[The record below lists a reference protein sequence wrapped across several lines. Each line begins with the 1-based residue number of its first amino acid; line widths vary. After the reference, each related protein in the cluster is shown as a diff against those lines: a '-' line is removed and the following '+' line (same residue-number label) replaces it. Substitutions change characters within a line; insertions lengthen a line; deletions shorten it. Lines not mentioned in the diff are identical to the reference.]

1 MAGRASTT
9 FTIVT
14 IIKNRLHLYEDL
26 CSVRKKMKILD
37 QKHISLCYNS
47 TGGAPSKTE
56 IHIYIRICGF
66 EAEETLGVNGFME
79 FMNGCAPLFRLPPTT
94 KKADSWT
101 SRASTP
107 SIIPYPNSSSINTV
121 AQLLATKT
129 NGFNID
135 VEVFQSPTLYY
146 N

>member
-1 MAGRASTT
+1 MTDQASTT
-9 FTIVT
+9 FTFVT
-14 IIKNRLHLYEDL
+14 IIKNRPHLYDDL

-66 EAEETLGVNGFME
+66 EAEETQGVRGFME
-79 FMNGCAPLFRLPPTT
+79 FMNGCAPLFRLPHTSQKT
-94 KKADSWT
+94 DSWENRVST
-101 SRASTP
+101 S
-107 SIIPYPNSSSINTV
+107 SIIPYPNSSMINTV
-121 AQLLATKT
+121 TQLLATKT
-129 NGFNID
+129 NRFNINLK
-135 VEVFQSPTLYY
+135 VFQSPTLY